1 MAYGT
6 KMTYL
11 LFDFLTCFVNI
22 NFTFDFFFIRDKIMQ
37 VEMMESQTPDGIDG
51 GAPVRSS
58 RTEASNDSGNGQ
70 DSGSVCTM
78 TTSQSS
84 GTLRSKYQYRSPM
97 EQEQY
102 QQLSDFRSMNRS
114 TRQKGKDKGSSRS
127 KKLENVSLK
136 SFPNP
141 TLQNTRSLHITRELS
156 PTDTV
161 SSFEYQSRSQM
172 IPQQRTKRLP
182 SYTTDGYDT
191 SSEDDSVFHSVHTHH
206 NPRATVARNNSF
218 KVTYD
223 SKNVPN
229 LALMTALPLSVDPPF
244 MPYAIPTTPTAI
256 DSPSLPPVSN
266 KPLNRVP
273 RSRTSNTKKQFHG
286 SCIEEKATFV

>member
-1 MAYGT
+1 
-6 KMTYL
+6 
-11 LFDFLTCFVNI
+11 
-22 NFTFDFFFIRDKIMQ
+22 MQ
-37 VEMMESQTPDGIDG
+37 VEMMENQTPDGIDG
-51 GAPVRSS
+51 GAPVRS
-58 RTEASNDSGNGQ
+58 RIATSNDSRNGQ
-70 DSGSVCTM
+70 DSASVCTM

-102 QQLSDFRSMNRS
+102 QELSDFRSKNRS
-114 TRQKGKDKGSSRS
+114 ARQKGKDKGSSRN
-127 KKLENVSLK
+127 KKLENISIK

-172 IPQQRTKRLP
+172 IPQRTKRLP

-191 SSEDDSVFHSVHTHH
+191 SSEDDSVFHSVHTRH
-206 NPRATVARNNSF
+206 NPHATLARNNSF

-229 LALMTALPLSVDPPF
+229 LALMTALPVFVDPPF
-244 MPYAIPTTPTAI
+244 MPNAIPTTPTAM
-256 DSPSLPPVSN
+256 DSPSPSLPPVTN
-266 KPLNRVP
+266 NRVQQLNRVP
-273 RSRTSNTKKQFHG
+273 RSRTFNTKTQFHG
-286 SCIEEKATFV
+286 SRIEEKATFV